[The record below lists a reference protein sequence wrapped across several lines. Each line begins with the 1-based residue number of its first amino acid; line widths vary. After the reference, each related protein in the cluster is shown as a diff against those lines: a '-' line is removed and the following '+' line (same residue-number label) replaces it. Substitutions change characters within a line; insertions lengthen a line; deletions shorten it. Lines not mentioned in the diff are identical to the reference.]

1 MSDLSIAVPRDE
13 LETLLTETGGA
24 PLFPELEA
32 ARTDRDALRA
42 RASTQAVL
50 EATAPVLENV
60 DAIPQTT
67 YTLYRE
73 FQRTGERYSY
83 QNPFNLKRNRLWA
96 AALRVFF
103 GDDSHLETVHDYT
116 WDVCEE
122 TNWVIPAHENRVIDL
137 AAVGTGIDLAEM
149 IVLIG
154 DKMADEIVRRVR
166 DEIDRRIFE
175 PYLAEDPS
183 LGWYHGTNNWNG
195 VCNGGIGAM
204 FLWLEEDPARLA
216 EGLALVLDGL
226 DVFLKTAFEA
236 DGASTEGTGYWQYG
250 LSNVIPFAEMLRIRT
265 EGEIDL
271 LGLDRMA
278 DIAAYPLHVVLSP
291 GRYASFSDCA
301 PSISLI
307 PGNLV
312 RLAERTGVEELPS
325 LMAPPAPLS
334 YSAALPLMLRTML
347 WWDGERPESL
357 RIADAVLPEGE
368 VVRLVTEPADAPQLV
383 LAAKAGH
390 NAENHNQ
397 NDVGSFILH
406 LDGEDLLCDPG
417 RGLYSRQ
424 YFSPLR
430 YDNIFASAYGHSVPV
445 IGGQLQ
451 ADGLEFAGELLEVA
465 PDEKRAVIAFGDAYP
480 VEALERATRTLSVD
494 PEAAPGGALWIEDA
508 FHFSGDPLPV
518 EEVFVTWA
526 DVELDGATAT
536 LIGERADVAMTIEAP
551 ESAAFAVKALEEA
564 SIANKKEGILKRLT
578 FDVPPAPQM
587 QARVRVDVYP
597 HPEA

>member
-1 MSDLSIAVPRDE
+1 MSDVSIAVPRDK
-13 LETLLTETGGA
+13 LEALLTQGA
-24 PLFPELEA
+24 GRALLPELES
-32 ARTDRDALRA
+32 A
-42 RASTQAVL
+42 RADRAALQAGASTRAVL
-50 EATAPVLENV
+50 DATEAFLEDV
-60 DAIPQTT
+60 DSIPQTP

-73 FQRTGERYSY
+73 FRRTGERYSY
-83 QNPFNLKRNRLWA
+83 QNPFNLKRSRLWA

-103 GDDSHLETVHDYT
+103 GDDSLIDTVHDYT
-116 WDVCEE
+116 WNICEE
-122 TNWVIPAHENRVIDL
+122 TNWVIPAHENRTIDL
-137 AAVGTGIDLAEM
+137 TAVGTGINLAEM
-149 IVLIG
+149 LVLIG
-154 DKMADEIVRRVR
+154 DAMADEVVQRVR
-166 DEIDRRIFE
+166 DEIDRRIFQ
-175 PYLAEDPS
+175 PYLAEDPT
-183 LGWYHGTNNWNG
+183 LNWFHGTNNWNG

-226 DVFLKTAFEA
+226 DIFLRTAFEA

-250 LSNVIPFAEMLRIRT
+250 LSNFIPFAEMLRLRT
-265 EGEIDL
+265 DGEIDL
-271 LGLDRMA
+271 LGLDRLA

-312 RLAERTGVEELPS
+312 RLAERTGVEALPS

-347 WWDGERPESL
+347 WWDGKRPESL
-357 RIADAVLPEGE
+357 EIEDAVLPAGE
-368 VVRLVTEPADAPQLV
+368 VVRFVTEPAGAPPLV

-406 LDGEDLLCDPG
+406 QDGEDLLCDPG
-417 RGLYSRQ
+417 KGLYSRQ

-430 YDNIFASAYGHSVPV
+430 YENIFASAYGHSVPV
-445 IGGQLQ
+445 IGGRLQ
-451 ADGLEFAGELLEVA
+451 SAGIEFSGDLVEVA
-465 PDEKRAVIAFGDAYP
+465 PDEKRVVIAFGDAYP
-480 VEALERATRTLSVD
+480 VESLDRATRILHLD
-494 PEAAPGGALWIEDA
+494 PEAAPGGSLWVEDA
-508 FHFSGDPLPV
+508 FHFSGEPLPV

-536 LIGERADVAMTIEAP
+536 LHGEKADVTMTIEAP
-551 ESAAFAVKALEEA
+551 MDASFAVKVLEEA
-564 SIANKKEGILKRLT
+564 SLANKKEGILKRLT
-578 FDVPPAPQM
+578 FEMPAAPKM
-587 QARVRVDVYP
+587 RARVRVDVLL
-597 HPEA
+597 HP